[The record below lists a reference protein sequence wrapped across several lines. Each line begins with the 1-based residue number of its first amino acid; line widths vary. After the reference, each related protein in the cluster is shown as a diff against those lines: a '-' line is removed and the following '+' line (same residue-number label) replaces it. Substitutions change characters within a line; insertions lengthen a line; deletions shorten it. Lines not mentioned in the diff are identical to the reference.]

1 MQSRFESS
9 SFVLAT
15 LVVTQLISLMSI
27 LAWGAIASVLLRA
40 NQGLDTAGAFFTFYP
55 VPPVAFSVLAWF
67 AYRIKRYLPAVFLSA
82 IPAAVALVLM
92 VYFYIVGVM
101 N

>member
-67 AYRIKRYLPAVFLSA
+67 AFKLRKYKPALFLSTV
-82 IPAAVALVLM
+82 PALLAFVLM
-92 VYFYIVGVM
+92 VYYYIVGVM